1 MQSRFRGGG
10 RSSRKAAGGAGAA
23 AFNQSK
29 TLSLLEIITRKA
41 IRGIPSAG
49 FMSAQQLAE
58 RYLNDERYLTEEE
71 LVDSLIFHES
81 LKNSVQGFI
90 TGIGGL
96 VTLPITVPS
105 DIAGS
110 WVIQARMVAAIA
122 TIYAKDPES
131 EATQTGIFACMLG
144 EQALKAFRDPAIK
157 AAEKFTIKELSKLP
171 PKTLT
176 RINKTLGTRLVSE
189 VGEKGAVSL
198 GKWTPLVGGPISATI
213 DFFFCY
219 SMGLLAKRV
228 FGPEEADLFNIS
240 QLSDV
245 KDVVKNATRMAVKTT
260 RDTITDKLEERRE
273 RKEVENL
280 VKSLQA
286 VLEFNQDIRGEAVR
300 QRKEMLLARGP
311 EVRECLI
318 ENAIKGND
326 RYRQVA
332 REILV
337 ELCEPED
344 EVITRHLNSK
354 DVATRLFV
362 FSVLNGILTKKA
374 LPALEGETCTPQD

>member
-1 MQSRFRGGG
+1 
-10 RSSRKAAGGAGAA
+10 
-23 AFNQSK
+23 
-29 TLSLLEIITRKA
+29 
-41 IRGIPSAG
+41 
-49 FMSAQQLAE
+49 MSAQHLAE

-71 LVDSLIFHES
+71 LVDSLILHEA

-96 VTLPITVPS
+96 ITLPIMVPS

-122 TIYAKDPES
+122 TIYNKDPER

-144 EQALKAFRDPAIK
+144 EQALKALRDPAIR

-189 VGEKGAVSL
+189 VGEKGAVNL
-198 GKWTPLVGGPISATI
+198 GKWTPLVGGPISASV

-228 FGPEEADLFNIS
+228 FGPEEADLINVKL
-240 QLSDV
+240 LSNV
-245 KDVVKNATRMAVKTT
+245 KEVVKNATKTAVKTT
-260 RDTITDKLEERRE
+260 KNAIAEKMEERRE
-273 RKEVENL
+273 KKEIEDL
-280 VKSLQA
+280 AKSLRTILQ
-286 VLEFNQDIRGEAVR
+286 FNPDIESEAVR
-300 QRKEMLLARGP
+300 HRKERLLAKGLAI
-311 EVRECLI
+311 RECLI
-318 ENAIKGND
+318 ENAVKGDD
-326 RYRQVA
+326 RYREVA
-332 REILV
+332 REILI

-344 EVITRHLNSK
+344 EVITKHLNSK
-354 DVATRLFV
+354 DVATRLFA
-362 FSVLNGILTKKA
+362 FSVLNGILRRRS
-374 LPALEGETCTPQD
+374 LPAPAAEGDSSELHI